1 MAVVVVGTSDVGTY
15 NEYGEQTVVGGKVVE
30 LTWFSLDSTTLLLL
44 SVVPESQRPACQPP
58 QVSVTVA
65 SGWCLV
71 ARALH

>member
-1 MAVVVVGTSDVGTY
+1 MMAVVVGTSDVGTY
-15 NEYGEQTVVGGKVVE
+15 NEYGERTVVGGKVVE

-44 SVVPESQRPACQPP
+44 SVVPESQRPAWQPP
-58 QVSVTVA
+58 RVLVAVA

>member
-1 MAVVVVGTSDVGTY
+1 MAFVVVGTSDVGTY

-44 SVVPESQRPACQPP
+44 SVVPESQRPAWQPP

-65 SGWCLV
+65 SG
-71 ARALH
+71 